1 MVIFPKYESYKES
14 EVPDLSIIPEHW
26 SVIRNRFLFKEQNE
40 RSVDGQEIHLCMSQ
54 KFGLIPSDD
63 FEDKTLQSESYE
75 GARLCEKGDLILNRL
90 KAHLSVFATAPCDG
104 LVSPDY
110 SVFRLNDSRMVPKYF
125 EHLFKTP
132 VYLSE
137 FNRRVR
143 GIVAGFYRLY
153 SGDFDDVRAICP
165 PIEDQKRIVDFLDR
179 KTTEIDQAIAQKQRL
194 IELLQE
200 QKAIL
205 INQAVTKELNP
216 NVIMRDSDIDWI
228 GKIPAHW
235 RFPKLKY
242 ACRVIKDGLHLTPC
256 KHNIGINFIST
267 QHVRNRKIT
276 LDQAT
281 YISEKDYKLEHP
293 KIKPEVG
300 DVLITLVGSIGFAAL
315 VASDHMPLSCTRHVG
330 YVRCREDLIKQEYLI
345 NYTESN
351 VFKCFI
357 EENVSQTAQ
366 PSIYLASL
374 ANHQLPLPPLSEQKE
389 INGWLSKSITSLLK
403 TIDIILSEI
412 FILHELKQIYITEAV
427 TGKIK
432 V

>member
-14 EVPDLSIIPEHW
+14 EVPDLGIIPEHW
-26 SVIRNRFLFKEQNE
+26 SVIRNRFLFKEKNE

-75 GARLCEKGDLILNRL
+75 GARLCEKGDLVLNRL

-205 INQAVTKELNP
+205 INQSVTKGLNP
-216 NVIMRDSDIDWI
+216 NVPMRDSGIEWI
-228 GKIPAHW
+228 GEVPEAW
-235 RFPKLKY
+235 NTTKLKY
-242 ACRVIKDGLHLTPC
+242 VSKIFRGKFTHRPRNDPHLYDGQYPFIQTGDVAKAGKFLTEYKQTLNEKGLRVSTLIPKETVVITIAA
-256 KHNIGINFIST
+256 NIGDISILGIDACFPDSVVGFQPKLGLGRDFLYYTLLSMKQQFINTST
-267 QHVRNRKIT
+267 KNTQMNLNVDRIGSNFVPVPDLVEQQRIVEWIE
-276 LDQAT
+276 DQIFDAT
-281 YISEKDYKLEHP
+281 
-293 KIKPEVG
+293 EV
-300 DVLITLVGSIGFAAL
+300 
-315 VASDHMPLSCTRHVG
+315 
-330 YVRCREDLIKQEYLI
+330 E
-345 NYTESN
+345 
-351 VFKCFI
+351 
-357 EENVSQTAQ
+357 
-366 PSIYLASL
+366 
-374 ANHQLPLPPLSEQKE
+374 
-389 INGWLSKSITSLLK
+389 TSLIRNIHLLNEYRS
-403 TIDIILSEI
+403 IVIA
-412 FILHELKQIYITEAV
+412 QAV

-432 V
+432 I